1 MERNGHQYS
10 TYGGSNI
17 TDMKQNG
24 IVVEYGDITPNAKE
38 NFQPSA
44 NEQAEFSKIEQLK
57 EYNITFP
64 NYGNPCE
71 YGVVPLDSSIRPL
84 DKSGNIGYYS
94 ESIADETG
102 RFDEPI
108 ALIFQSNGLYS
119 SSGLALTFDDVNGIF
134 STEVHIDWY
143 RNGQIIEQETF
154 YPDNA
159 QYFCEK
165 NVSSYNMF
173 IVIFYKMNMP
183 YNRLRLKAIEYGQ
196 GLFFYGDEL
205 KNVSIQQQIDPLSS
219 SISINTCDLQLE
231 VKKAREFN
239 FQENQ
244 PIKTWFNGELR
255 STTFVKDAKR
265 NGEKS
270 WSLKTEDYIGLL
282 EDVTFLGG
290 LYGNRRDPV
299 GNILIGTETMAG
311 QLLQEIFE
319 QANVPFEI
327 EDDIYNIPINGH
339 LPVSSARDAISQ
351 ICFAI
356 GAICDTSNSD
366 KVKVYKLKDVVT
378 QKIPLNRIQ
387 QGQNFDTIQPATSV
401 EVNTWAYTTELA
413 VGTDKPVVYDTTKG
427 DPTGENLLIIFPEP
441 KVSVRMRNVD
451 GEDYIKGRIIK
462 QGINYAI
469 ADVGEGDYISGENL
483 IIVPY
488 RTEIRKNVNAP
499 ANAKEN
505 AIKITEATLV
515 DENNVDDVADRCFDY
530 YVKSRKTNLKI
541 VEGKK
546 SIKFGEAKYGE
557 FKFGQSIA
565 DKVVNIGDKIIAET
579 QYLGD
584 LTGTIISQKYS
595 LNGNILVKDSVMI

>member
-1 MERNGHQYS
+1 
-10 TYGGSNI
+10 
-17 TDMKQNG
+17 MKQNG

-38 NFQPSA
+38 NFEPSS

-71 YGVVPLDSSIRPL
+71 YGVVPLDNSIRPL

-94 ESIADETG
+94 ESVTDETG
-102 RFDEPI
+102 RFAEPI
-108 ALIFQSNGLYS
+108 ALIFQSSGLYS

-183 YNRLRLKAIEYGQ
+183 YNRLKIKAIEYGQ

-290 LYGNRRDPV
+290 MYGNPIWLAG
-299 GNILIGTETMAG
+299 GNPPSSVDMTAG

-319 QANVPFEI
+319 QASVPFEI
-327 EDDIYNIPINGH
+327 EDDIYSIPINGH

-401 EVNTWAYTTELA
+401 EVTTLAYSVELA
-413 VGTDKPVVYDTTKG
+413 TDVPVVYDTTKG
-427 DPTGENLLIIFPEP
+427 DPTGENMLIVFTEP
-441 KVSVRMRNVD
+441 KATLSIRNVN
-451 GEDYIKGRIIK
+451 GNDYIQGRIIK
-462 QGINYAI
+462 RGINYVI
-469 ADVGEGDYISGENL
+469 ADVGNGDYIQGENL
-483 IIVPY
+483 ITFPY
-488 RTEIRKNVNAP
+488 RTEIRKNHNAP

-505 AIKITEATLV
+505 TIKITESTLI
-515 DENNVDDVADRCFDY
+515 DTNNVDDVADRCFDY
-530 YVKSRKTNLKI
+530 YSKARKTNLKI
-541 VEGKK
+541 VEGKRA
-546 SIKFGEAKYGE
+546 IRFGEAKYGE

-584 LTGTIISQKYS
+584 LTGTIISQKYT